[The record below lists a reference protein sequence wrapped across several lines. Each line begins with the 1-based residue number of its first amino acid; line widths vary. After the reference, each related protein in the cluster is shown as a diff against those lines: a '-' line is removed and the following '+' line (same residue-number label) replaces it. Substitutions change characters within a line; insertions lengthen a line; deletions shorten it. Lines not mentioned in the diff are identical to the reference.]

1 MRTVSLGIRILT
13 TIALCMTAVLP
24 LIANAGQVTAKPAT
38 TTLRASDYGPNAY
51 FINGSIL
58 TSAFLALEAVERNK
72 GGSADNGW
80 LMRMSDDGQ
89 YFTVAPSSNNP
100 NTVTVQVVNGQT
112 SLVNSSLMPPAG
124 AIIDLG
130 ALRAIQA
137 AYNFFQ
143 TQTGLPPGGDRALS
157 SYDVLVHPSKA
168 GQYHA
173 RYAGKLFVWLL
184 HHQDP
189 NVRSTFAG
197 CFDGSGYEK
206 EYLVDPG
213 TFAVIALPCR

>member
-1 MRTVSLGIRILT
+1 
-13 TIALCMTAVLP
+13 MTAVLP
-24 LIANAGQVTAKPAT
+24 LTANASQVTAKPAR
-38 TTLRASDYGPNAY
+38 TTLRASEYGPNAY

-58 TSAFLALEAVERNK
+58 TNAFLALAAVEHDK
-72 GGSADNGW
+72 GALADNGW
-80 LMRMSDDGQ
+80 LMQMTDDGR
-89 YFTVAPSSNNP
+89 YFNAAPSSNDP
-100 NTVTVQVVNGQT
+100 IAVTVQVIDGRA
-112 SLVNSSLMPPAG
+112 SLVVSSMMPPAS
-124 AIIDLG
+124 ATIDLG
-130 ALRAIQA
+130 ALRAIRA

-168 GQYHA
+168 GQYNA

-184 HHQDP
+184 HHKDP